1 MSSRMERKKLRND
14 ICTIPVVEVFE
25 INDGCPI
32 CRMYNTVEERIITYI
47 MGDAMMEPDVRIETN
62 KLGFCPEHLNN
73 MMTLRGRLQLALML
87 ESHIKEIDSG
97 IFQPKVFNSSDKKAD
112 KCETLTESC
121 FICNKIE
128 WGISRM
134 FETIYRCYENE
145 KTFRDMFNS
154 QTQFCMPHYHRL
166 IKGIDKHKN
175 PKYGKEM
182 KENLTRITHEYLKS
196 LCNDTSKYCSMY
208 DYRNAASKDADW
220 GNSKDSVE
228 RTVAFLTGKISK

>member
-1 MSSRMERKKLRND
+1 MEKLRND

-32 CRMYNTVEERIITYI
+32 CRMHNTVEERIITYI

-73 MMTLRGRLQLALML
+73 MMSRRGRLQLALML
-87 ESHIKEIDSG
+87 ESHIKEVDFN
-97 IFQPKVFNSSDKKAD
+97 IFQPKVFNSADKKAD
-112 KCETLTESC
+112 KCEILTESC

-128 WGISRM
+128 WGFSRM

-145 KTFRDMFNS
+145 KAFRDMFNS

-196 LCNDTSKYCSMY
+196 LCDDTSKYCSMY

-228 RTVAFLTGKISK
+228 RAVSFLTGKMRR